1 MNAFRTPFTLH
12 LYFGAMNHC
21 THVRRHGARKHAP
34 TARSARQTR
43 PHTYEP
49 ARATYMRTDR
59 ACLSSYPQVV
69 VEGAHHLWGLGAGG
83 GRGGGAAGGAA
94 GGRSRIMAVGTRR
107 SRLWNPG
114 ASTPRLERNT
124 TTPHIHSTAHS
135 FLSQVCK
142 EKKGTRQQRKA
153 LPPRF

>member
-83 GRGGGAAGGAA
+83 GRGGGTIADHGCGDA
-94 GGRSRIMAVGTRR
+94 T
-107 SRLWNPG
+107 L
-114 ASTPRLERNT
+114 
-124 TTPHIHSTAHS
+124 
-135 FLSQVCK
+135 
-142 EKKGTRQQRKA
+142 KA
-153 LPPRF
+153 LEPRCVYATFGAQYYHTSHPFHRTLISLTGLQGKEGNPSAA